1 MQCSGM
7 RGVSAMVQR
16 GTAAVGA
23 NASREHSKQDVIRGR
38 MRRDWPEKPS
48 VPPSMIGM
56 IVSGLGSPSS
66 SNSTRLLIIPFNHLL
81 ASTLSNPLMTT
92 LNCVTRSDSK

>member
-1 MQCSGM
+1 
-7 RGVSAMVQR
+7 MVQS

-23 NASREHSKQDVIRGR
+23 NASSEHSKQEVILGK

-48 VPPSMIGM
+48 VPPSTSGM

-92 LNCVTRSDSK
+92 LN